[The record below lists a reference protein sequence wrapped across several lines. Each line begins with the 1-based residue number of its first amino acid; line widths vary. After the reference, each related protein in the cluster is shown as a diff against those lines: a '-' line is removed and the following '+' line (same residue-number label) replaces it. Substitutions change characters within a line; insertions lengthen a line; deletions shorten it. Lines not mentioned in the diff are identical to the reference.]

1 MENGLRASIA
11 ANVQAALAEDVGRG
25 DLTAQLIPMQGRG
38 RGAVITREP
47 GIFCGRPWVEEVSLQ
62 LGSAGHPLQESLQP
76 GVRGGP
82 PQGESPQ
89 PGVWGNPPQ
98 VNIPQLGSATERP
111 SANDNTAGHNLTIKW
126 HVADGDEIA
135 GGQLLFALHGSARA
149 ILTAERTLL
158 NFVQLLSGVA
168 TRTRQFVRLLEG
180 AGCQLL
186 DTRKTIPGLRLAQK
200 YAVRCGGGR
209 NHRLGLFDAYLIK
222 ENHIAAVGGI
232 AAAVDEAR
240 RLTPGVAVE
249 VEVENLQQLD
259 EALAAGTDLIMLDNF
274 SIADTVAA
282 VKATRGRAKLE
293 ASGGIDVHGIRA
305 IAETGVDYISAGIL
319 TKDVR
324 PLDLSMRFSRI

>member
-111 SANDNTAGHNLTIKW
+111 SANDKI
-126 HVADGDEIA
+126 
-135 GGQLLFALHGSARA
+135 
-149 ILTAERTLL
+149 
-158 NFVQLLSGVA
+158 
-168 TRTRQFVRLLEG
+168 
-180 AGCQLL
+180 
-186 DTRKTIPGLRLAQK
+186 
-200 YAVRCGGGR
+200 
-209 NHRLGLFDAYLIK
+209 
-222 ENHIAAVGGI
+222 
-232 AAAVDEAR
+232 
-240 RLTPGVAVE
+240 
-249 VEVENLQQLD
+249 
-259 EALAAGTDLIMLDNF
+259 
-274 SIADTVAA
+274 
-282 VKATRGRAKLE
+282 GRASCRE
-293 ASGGIDVHGIRA
+293 RV
-305 IAETGVDYISAGIL
+305 
-319 TKDVR
+319 
-324 PLDLSMRFSRI
+324 